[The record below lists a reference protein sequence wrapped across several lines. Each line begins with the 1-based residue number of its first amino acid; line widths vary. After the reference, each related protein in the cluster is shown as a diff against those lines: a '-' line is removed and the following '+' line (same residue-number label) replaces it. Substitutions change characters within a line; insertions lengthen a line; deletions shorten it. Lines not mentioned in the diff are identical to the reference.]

1 MSTPPDFEYKEI
13 IIMLGI
19 IAAMQKE
26 MENIVSRMDGAK
38 CEKISGIEFVS
49 GKVGGCDVVCAVCGI
64 GKVFAAMCA
73 EAMIIKY
80 APELIINTGVGGT
93 LTEKLTI
100 GDVAVSS
107 AVCQHDMDT
116 TALGDEPGLISGI
129 NKVYFDADAKAAD
142 KIESIAAEMG
152 IKTYRGTSASG
163 DRFVASTE
171 EKERITS
178 TFGAISC
185 EMEGAAV
192 GHVCFVN
199 ETPFVIIRA
208 ISDDAD
214 GGACENYGEFAAA
227 SATKSAALVCAFA
240 ESEARHTVK

>member
-1 MSTPPDFEYKEI
+1 
-13 IIMLGI
+13 MLGI

-26 MENIVSRMDGAK
+26 MENIVSKMEDAAR
-38 CEKISGIEFVS
+38 EKVSGIEFVR
-49 GKVGGCDVVCAVCGI
+49 GKVNGCDVVCAVCGI
-64 GKVFAAMCA
+64 GKVFAAMWTD
-73 EAMIIKY
+73 AMIINY
-80 APELIINTGVGGT
+80 APDLIINTGVGGT
-93 LTEKLTI
+93 LTRCLGI

-129 NKVYFDADAKAAD
+129 NKVYFDADLDAAE
-142 KIESIAAEMG
+142 KIETLAAEMG
-152 IKTYRGTSASG
+152 IKTYRGTIASG
-163 DRFVASTE
+163 DRFVASVA

-192 GHVCFVN
+192 GHVCYVN
-199 ETPFVIIRA
+199 EVPFVIIRA

-227 SATKSAALVCAFA
+227 SAARSASLVCAFA
-240 ESEARHTVK
+240 NLISSRA

>member
-1 MSTPPDFEYKEI
+1 MI
-13 IIMLGI
+13 GI

-26 MENIVSRMDGAK
+26 MDNIAANMDGAVK
-38 CEKISGIEFVS
+38 EKVSGIEFIS
-49 GKVGGCDVVCAVCGI
+49 GKVNGCDVVCAVCGI
-64 GKVFAAMCA
+64 GKVFAAMCT

-80 APELIINTGVGGT
+80 SPELIINTGVGGT
-93 LTEKLTI
+93 LTRELGI

-129 NKVYFDADAKAAD
+129 NKVYFDADSVAAGE
-142 KIESIAAEMG
+142 IEEIAAEMG
-152 IKTYRGTSASG
+152 VKTYRGTIASG
-163 DRFVASTE
+163 DRFVASAA

-199 ETPFVIIRA
+199 DVPFVIIRA

-227 SATKSAALVCAFA
+227 SAAKSASLVCAFA
-240 ESEARHTVK
+240 ARRAGK

>member
-1 MSTPPDFEYKEI
+1 
-13 IIMLGI
+13 MLGI

-26 MENIVSRMDGAK
+26 MENIASRMEGTVR
-38 CEKISGIEFVS
+38 EKVGGIEFVS
-49 GKVGGCDVVCAVCGI
+49 GKVDGCDVVCSVCGI

-73 EAMIIKY
+73 QTMIIKY
-80 APELIINTGVGGT
+80 APDLIINTGVGGT
-93 LTEKLTI
+93 LTRELGI
-100 GDVAVSS
+100 GDVAISS

-129 NKVYFDADAKAAD
+129 NKVYFDADKAAAD
-142 KIESIAAEMG
+142 KIESLAAELG
-152 IKTYRGTSASG
+152 IKTYRGTIASG
-163 DRFVASTE
+163 DRFVASAA
-171 EKERITS
+171 EKERIIS

-192 GHVCFVN
+192 GHVCYVN
-199 ETPFVIIRA
+199 EVPFVIIRA

-227 SATKSAALVCAFA
+227 SAAKSASLVCAFA
-240 ESEARHTVK
+240 GSMSK

>member
-1 MSTPPDFEYKEI
+1 MI
-13 IIMLGI
+13 GI

-26 MENIVSRMDGAK
+26 MDNIAANMDGAVK
-38 CEKISGIEFVS
+38 EKVSGIEFIR
-49 GKVGGCDVVCAVCGI
+49 GKVNGCDVVCAVCGI
-64 GKVFAAMCA
+64 GKVFAAMCT

-80 APELIINTGVGGT
+80 SPELIINTGVGGT
-93 LTEKLTI
+93 LTRELGI

-129 NKVYFDADAKAAD
+129 NKVYFDADTAAAD
-142 KIESIAAEMG
+142 EIEAIAAEMG
-152 IKTYRGTSASG
+152 VKTHRGTIASG
-163 DRFVASTE
+163 DRFVASAA

-199 ETPFVIIRA
+199 DVPFVIIRA

-227 SATKSAALVCAFA
+227 SAAKSASLVCAFA
-240 ESEARHTVK
+240 ARRASK

>member
-1 MSTPPDFEYKEI
+1 
-13 IIMLGI
+13 MLGI

-49 GKVGGCDVVCAVCGI
+49 GKVSRCDVVCAVCGI

-116 TALGDEPGLISGI
+116 TALGDPIGLISGI
-129 NKVYFDADAKAAD
+129 NLVSIPCDEKLSDLIADCCLELGYRCSAAT
-142 KIESIAAEMG
+142 I
-152 IKTYRGTSASG
+152 ASG
-163 DRFVASTE
+163 DQFVADLSKKNWIRE
-171 EKERITS
+171 
-178 TFGAISC
+178 TFGAIAC
-185 EMEGAAV
+185 EMEGAAIV
-192 GHVCFVN
+192 QACYQNKVPCGVN
-199 ETPFVIIRA
+199 RS
-208 ISDDAD
+208 ISDALTGD
-214 GGACENYGEFAAA
+214 GMDFESFKYFATPCE
-227 SATKSAALVCAFA
+227 AL
-240 ESEARHTVK
+240 RTL

>member
-1 MSTPPDFEYKEI
+1 MI
-13 IIMLGI
+13 GI

-26 MENIVSRMDGAK
+26 MDNIAANMDGAVK
-38 CEKISGIEFVS
+38 EKVSGIEFIS
-49 GKVGGCDVVCAVCGI
+49 GKVNGCDVVCAVCGI
-64 GKVFAAMCA
+64 GKVFAAMCT

-80 APELIINTGVGGT
+80 SPELIINTGVGGT
-93 LTEKLTI
+93 LTRELGI

-129 NKVYFDADAKAAD
+129 NKVYFDADTAAAD
-142 KIESIAAEMG
+142 EIEAIAAEMG
-152 IKTYRGTSASG
+152 VKTHRGTIASG
-163 DRFVASTE
+163 DRFVASAA

-199 ETPFVIIRA
+199 DVPFVIIRA

-227 SATKSAALVCAFA
+227 SAAKSASLVCAFA
-240 ESEARHTVK
+240 ARRASK

>member
-1 MSTPPDFEYKEI
+1 MI
-13 IIMLGI
+13 GI

-26 MENIVSRMDGAK
+26 MDNIAANMDGAVK
-38 CEKISGIEFVS
+38 EKVSGIEFIS
-49 GKVGGCDVVCAVCGI
+49 GKVNGCAVVCAVCGI
-64 GKVFAAMCA
+64 GKVFAAMCT

-80 APELIINTGVGGT
+80 SPELIINTGVGGT
-93 LTEKLTI
+93 LTRELGI

-129 NKVYFDADAKAAD
+129 NKVYFDADTAAAD
-142 KIESIAAEMG
+142 EIEAIAAEMG
-152 IKTYRGTSASG
+152 VKTHRGTIASG
-163 DRFVASTE
+163 DRFVASAA

-199 ETPFVIIRA
+199 DVPFVIIRA

-227 SATKSAALVCAFA
+227 SAAKSASLVCAFA
-240 ESEARHTVK
+240 ARRASK

>member
-1 MSTPPDFEYKEI
+1 MI
-13 IIMLGI
+13 GI

-26 MENIVSRMDGAK
+26 MDNIAANMDGAVK
-38 CEKISGIEFVS
+38 EKVSGIEFIS
-49 GKVGGCDVVCAVCGI
+49 GKVNGCDVVCAVCGI
-64 GKVFAAMCA
+64 GKVFAAMCT

-80 APELIINTGVGGT
+80 SPELIINTGVGGT
-93 LTEKLTI
+93 LTRELGI

-129 NKVYFDADAKAAD
+129 NKVYFDADAAAAGE
-142 KIESIAAEMG
+142 IEAIAAEMG
-152 IKTYRGTSASG
+152 IKTYRGTIASG
-163 DRFVASTE
+163 DRFVASAA

-199 ETPFVIIRA
+199 EVPFVIIRA

-227 SATKSAALVCAFA
+227 SAAKSASLVCAFA
-240 ESEARHTVK
+240 ARRAGK